1 MNACMNEVPVGR
13 ITLLAISL
21 NHKRSAMNGMTEK
34 TPESHECERQRVQ
47 MQWEQRRERQKNN
60 AREGLN
66 SAVKRENVVSEVV
79 GLKKERPEAQK

>member
-1 MNACMNEVPVGR
+1 
-13 ITLLAISL
+13 
-21 NHKRSAMNGMTEK
+21 MNGMTEK

-66 SAVKRENVVSEVV
+66 SAVKRGNVVSEVV